1 MQITGQNASQ
11 KEPEK
16 FLNNGSKNKNSSKVI

>member
-1 MQITGQNASQ
+1 MQITGQNTSQ

-16 FLNNGSKNKNSSKVI
+16 FLNNISKNKNSSKVI